1 MTRTTVSTAA
11 IGVALSTALFATTS
25 SAADVRVTLKRATA
39 DGVGESIGTVTMRD
53 SSELGLLIL
62 PDLKGLPPG
71 AHGFHVHTQADC
83 SPKVADGKK
92 EPAGAAGGHLDPDN
106 TGRHAGP
113 VGDGHLGDLP
123 ELLVDADGNAR
134 MPVVAPRLQVPD
146 VVGHAL
152 MVHEG
157 GDNYADQPKP
167 LGGGGTRLACGEI
180 GVDAL

>member
-1 MTRTTVSTAA
+1 MKRSAMSTVM
-11 IGVALSTALFATTS
+11 IGTALSTALFAAAV

-71 AHGFHVHTQADC
+71 AHGFHVHTQPDC
-83 SPKVADGKK
+83 SPKLVDGKK
-92 EPAGAAGGHLDPDN
+92 EAAGAAGGHLDPDN

-152 MVHEG
+152 MIHEG
-157 GDNYADQPKP
+157 GDNYADQPKA
-167 LGGGGTRLACGEI
+167 LGGGGARLACGEI